1 MKITSAPG
9 PDHRIFKLNRLEC
22 LKIDLKW
29 TRNGP
34 GLDLD
39 LDLSLTIKPMF
50 FQGPFHIANFSG
62 LQIN

>member
-39 LDLSLTIKPMF
+39 LDLSLTERR
-50 FQGPFHIANFSG
+50 
-62 LQIN
+62 LQLRLKLD